1 MKEFKDLDFKLTPR
15 GDGIQAIMKFDN
27 EFGVSVVK
35 SKYSYG
41 GDKGLYEM
49 AILNINGEITYDTEI
64 TEDVLGYLEPD
75 DVTKYMIDVQRIQNI
90 NLFKK

>member
-1 MKEFKDLDFKLTPR
+1 MKEFKDLDFKSTPR
-15 GDGIQAIMKFDN
+15 GDGVQAVIKFEN

-64 TEDVLGYLEPD
+64 TEDVLGYLSPE
-75 DVTKYMIDVQRIQNI
+75 DVTKYMIEVQRIKNT